1 MRYVG
6 RGRGYAYGLVDGA
19 CKVVNVRFEVKGAG
33 PVVSTRVQRVFG
45 RSGPQV
51 VCAPLTGLR
60 AGASYKVR
68 LVSSPKG
75 GVRGAQRTFRLA
87 KAPAKILPQA
97 GCR

>member
-1 MRYVG
+1 
-6 RGRGYAYGLVDGA
+6 
-19 CKVVNVRFEVKGAG
+19 VRFEVKGSG

-60 AGASYKVR
+60 AGASYRVR
-68 LVSSPKG
+68 VVSSPKG
-75 GVRGAQRTFRLA
+75 GVRGGQRTFRLA
-87 KAPAKILPQA
+87 KPTGKVLPQA